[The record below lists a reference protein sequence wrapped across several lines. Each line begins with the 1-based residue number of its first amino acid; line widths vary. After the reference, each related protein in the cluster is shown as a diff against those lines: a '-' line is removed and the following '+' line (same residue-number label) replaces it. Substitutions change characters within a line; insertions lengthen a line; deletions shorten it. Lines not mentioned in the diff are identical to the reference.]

1 MSSSSL
7 LYSLYIINKAGGL
20 IYQKDV
26 QSSEPEVDTTI
37 KYPLGL
43 TLKEVDDK
51 VVVIFGEREGI
62 KVGHSIIA
70 INGELVTS
78 KALPNGVSA
87 IEFLADESNYPISI
101 RAGKPKP
108 NTNER
113 IMLASMFHSLFAISC
128 KLSPCDKSSGI
139 ELLESN
145 SFKLHCFQTITG
157 VKFFVMTDTR
167 VNTMDTFLKK
177 LYELYGDFALK
188 NPFYSLEMPI
198 RCDLFD
204 TNLQKLIE
212 QTEKS
217 ITHTLGAT

>member
-1 MSSSSL
+1 MSSL
-7 LYSLYIINKAGGL
+7 IYSAYIINKAGGL
-20 IYQKDV
+20 IYQK
-26 QSSEPEVDTTI
+26 EILNAENEVEVVL

-51 VVVIFGEREGI
+51 LMIAFGEKEGV
-62 KVGHSIIA
+62 KVGHHIIS
-70 INGELVTS
+70 INGETLVGKSMPTGVP
-78 KALPNGVSA
+78 ALQY
-87 IEFLADESNYPISI
+87 LAEEGNYPVTL
-101 RAGKPKP
+101 RTGKPKP

-128 KLSPCDKSSGI
+128 KLAPTEQSSGI
-139 ELLESN
+139 QLLETN

-157 VKFFVMTDTR
+157 VKFFVLTDTR
-167 VNTMDTFLKK
+167 VNSMDAFLKK

-212 QTEKS
+212 QTEKNIAHALNS
-217 ITHTLGAT
+217 M